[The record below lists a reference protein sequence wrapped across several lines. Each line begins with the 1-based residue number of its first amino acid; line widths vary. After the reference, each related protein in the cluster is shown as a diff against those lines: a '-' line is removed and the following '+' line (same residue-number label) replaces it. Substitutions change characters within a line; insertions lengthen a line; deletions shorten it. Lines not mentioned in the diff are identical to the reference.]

1 MKPEITFKNVSMAAA
16 EKKLGAG
23 AVRALRLAELHG
35 IDVTCCQLSRQW
47 ICAVEG
53 EVVHVNDLPK
63 LVDAAIAKLNLKEAA

>member
-1 MKPEITFKNVSMAAA
+1 MKATTTFNDVSMKEAKQQMTA
-16 EKKLGAG
+16 ETR
-23 AVRALRLAELHG
+23 RALELAERKG
-35 IDVTCCQLSRQW
+35 IDVILYQLSRQW